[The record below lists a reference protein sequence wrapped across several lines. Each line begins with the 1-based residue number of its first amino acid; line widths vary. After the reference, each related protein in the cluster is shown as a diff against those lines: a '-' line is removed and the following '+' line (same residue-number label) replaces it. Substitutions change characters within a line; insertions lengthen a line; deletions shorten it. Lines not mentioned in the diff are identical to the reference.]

1 MRRIPCLL
9 LTAVT
14 LLCAP
19 LPAAAQKFQPKT
31 IQFKGAPEYS
41 SQELLD
47 AAGLKKGTVLD
58 FTEMKEHSQKLMD
71 TGVFDTLNF
80 KFDGVDL
87 VYNLVPS
94 ATLYPIRLE
103 NLPLMPGKELDAKL
117 HDRFPL
123 YHGKVPAEG
132 GLLDGVR
139 RILEEMLVTEGIKAT
154 LAAMPFSDPKLHKVT
169 AMSLVIMAPSVRVG
183 AIHLQGVSTAL
194 EAKAQHAANHETGGA
209 YDTENSAKN
218 IEHAIKLF
226 YGDEGYAAAK
236 AHVNRSGDPVIAA
249 DAIDVPFL
257 ATIEEGRLY
266 KLGSIH
272 LPPDAPLTQAEI
284 DKAFGPNTSIAKGQ
298 TLRTAWFMLASR
310 YKSKGY
316 LDCAI
321 TPLPEFD
328 EATGTVNYTVE
339 VNPGPIYHL
348 AFVKFENVS
357 DELRGRMMRIW
368 QMLPGDPFDEGY
380 VSGFIVRLQK
390 EDPGLQRTL
399 AGVKVTYDVLA
410 DQQTHDVN
418 CVIHFAKAQTAP

>member
-1 MRRIPCLL
+1 LA
-9 LTAVT
+9 AVT
-14 LLCAP
+14 LLYAP
-19 LPAAAQKFQPKT
+19 LPVAAQKFLPKT

-41 SQELLD
+41 DQELQA

-58 FTEMKEHSQKLMD
+58 FVEMKKHSQRLMD
-71 TGVFDTLNF
+71 TGVFETLNF

-87 VYNLVPS
+87 IYNLIPA
-94 ATLYPIRLE
+94 ATLYPIRME
-103 NLPLMPGKELDAKL
+103 NLPLVPGKELDAKL

-139 RILEEMLVTEGIKAT
+139 GVLEEMLATEGIKAT
-154 LAAMPFSDPKLHKVT
+154 VTAMPFTDPKLHKIT
-169 AMSLVIMAPSVRVG
+169 AMSLVVMAPPVRVG
-183 AIHLQGVSTAL
+183 AIHLEGVSAAL
-194 EAKAQHAANHETGGA
+194 AARVQHAANHETGGA

-218 IEHAIKLF
+218 IEHAIELF

-236 AHVNRSGDPVIAA
+236 VHASRSGDPVTAA
-249 DAIDVPFL
+249 DAIDVPFS

-266 KLGSIH
+266 KLGSIQ
-272 LPPDAPLTQAEI
+272 LPPDSPGTQAEI
-284 DKAFGPNTSIAKGQ
+284 DKLFGAHTGIAKGQ
-298 TLRTAWFMLASR
+298 VLRTVLFTLSSK

-316 LDCAI
+316 LDCII
-321 TPLPEFD
+321 TPHPEFD
-328 EATGTVNYTVE
+328 EAAGAVNYTME
-339 VNPGPIYHL
+339 VNPGPVYHL

-357 DELRGRMMRIW
+357 DELRARMMRIW
-368 QMLPGDPFDEGY
+368 QMLPGDPFDESY
-380 VSGFIVRLQK
+380 VSSFIVRLQK

-399 AGVKVTYDVLA
+399 AGVKVTYDVVA